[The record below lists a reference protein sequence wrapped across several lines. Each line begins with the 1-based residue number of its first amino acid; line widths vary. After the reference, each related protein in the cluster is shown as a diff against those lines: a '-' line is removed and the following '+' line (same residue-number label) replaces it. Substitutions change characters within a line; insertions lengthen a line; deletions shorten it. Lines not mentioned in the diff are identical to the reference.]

1 MEIEPRRTI
10 PAAGKAAVG
19 HTANPGN
26 DTMSRPP
33 STRPAAGHI
42 INTGLAALCALL
54 MFGALWVVF
63 GGYVPTTNRQAQR
76 VEVGSTVRLKDL
88 ETGEVLKLVVLPS
101 GEAARNAA
109 EIPADSPLGRALM
122 GKERTTRDEAADR
135 AVPTIIEAELDG
147 KPRRFRFDPD
157 APEVPFDQKIE
168 ALDLPQ
174 RIFYFHV
181 PSAIITFLAV
191 FLVGGASLLYLLTRR
206 RFWDR
211 LARSGAEL
219 GILFCTIVLLT
230 GPIWAK
236 PEWGH
241 YWTWEWRLNFTAIL
255 WLVYLGYNL
264 VRAYAGSIEEASLV
278 SSALGI
284 MSVPLVPLVYI
295 AAELWEGSHP
305 KPTLGRSGVQHDAL
319 VSHGFLYCFIVF
331 FLLFTTLLIFRTR
344 LLGLEEE
351 VERLKQRRLARPAGA
366 PPSGSSP

>member
-1 MEIEPRRTI
+1 MSQEST
-10 PAAGKAAVG
+10 AKSGAGPLLHA
-19 HTANPGN
+19 
-26 DTMSRPP
+26 
-33 STRPAAGHI
+33 
-42 INTGLAALCALL
+42 GLAALTALL
-54 MFGALWVVF
+54 MLGALWVVF
-63 GGYVPTTNRQAQR
+63 GGYVPTTRRQAQR

-88 ETGEVLKLVVLPS
+88 DSGEVLSLVVLPS
-101 GEAARNAA
+101 GEAPRSGS
-109 EIPADSPLGRALM
+109 ELPADTPLGRALL
-122 GKERTTRDEAADR
+122 GKERMTRDEAADR
-135 AVPTIIEAELDG
+135 AVPTVIEAEWEG
-147 KPRRFRFDPD
+147 RARRFRFDPD
-157 APEVPFDQKIE
+157 APQVPFDEKIQ

-191 FLVGGASLLYLLTRR
+191 FLVGGASLAYLITRR

-264 VRAYAGSIEEASLV
+264 VRAYSSSAEEASLV

-284 MSVPLVPLVYI
+284 LSVPLVPLVYI

-305 KPTLGRSGVQHDAL
+305 RPTIGRGGMQHDAL
-319 VSHGFLYCFIVF
+319 VSRGFLYCFLV
-331 FLLFTTLLIFRTR
+331 FLLLFVTLLIFRTR
-344 LLGLEEE
+344 LLGLEED
-351 VERLKQRRLARPAGA
+351 VERMKQRRF
-366 PPSGSSP
+366 SGGRA